1 MECGSLYPA
10 GMDGQQ
16 LAFLKRLE
24 NVFLWTL
31 SLEERLFLF
40 DLRFSCVS

>member
-1 MECGSLYPA
+1 MYPA

-16 LAFLKRLE
+16 QASLKHLE

-40 DLRFSCVS
+40 DLHFFCVS